1 MRIFID
7 AEGGKTEGNPASRHL
22 VPALNQES
30 KMKGIKSHQ
39 QMASLFWLAVG
50 IYVAIGAYRLG
61 LGHLHRPG
69 SGFIFFWVSLL
80 VVILA
85 LIDLAACLADK
96 SKKFGKSKS
105 LWSETHWP
113 RVILIFSGL
122 LAYVYIFNTLGFLLS
137 TFLLLIFLFKGI
149 EHVKWWPSI
158 LGSFIAILVTFAV
171 FQLWLKVPFPA
182 GILGIQF

>member
-1 MRIFID
+1 
-7 AEGGKTEGNPASRHL
+7 
-22 VPALNQES
+22 
-30 KMKGIKSHQ
+30 MKGIKSHQ
-39 QMASLFWLAVG
+39 QIASLFWLVVG
-50 IYVAIGAYRLG
+50 VYVAIGAYRLG

-69 SGFIFFWVSLL
+69 SGFIFFWVALF
-80 VVILA
+80 VIVLA

-96 SKKFGKSKS
+96 SNVFGKSKS
-105 LWSETHWP
+105 PWSEIRWP

-122 LAYVYIFNTLGFLLS
+122 LAYVYTFDTMGFLLA

-149 EHVKWWPSI
+149 EHIKWWPSI
-158 LGSFIAILVTFAV
+158 LGSFLTILVIFAV